1 MLMPTIP
8 GSFAELLGAFRACFT
23 APTFT
28 TFTAL
33 CAGLLAQPGPGTVCG
48 MLAAARLAGIWHHA
62 RAHRF
67 FTSARWRPDHLGL
80 LLADLIVDRL
90 VEADAPILLAVD
102 DTLFHRA
109 SRRLPLAAFHHDPTA
124 PAGRRIGWGHCRV
137 VVGILVKLPFIG
149 HRQVCLPLLAR
160 LWHPRDRDHTKL
172 VLAHQMIRLVAA
184 RHPNRQLHVVA
195 DAAYAGH
202 SLLGLPAGSP

>member
-8 GSFAELLGAFRACFT
+8 GSFIALLDGFRSCFT

-33 CAGLLAQPGPGTVCG
+33 CAGLLTQPGPGTVTG
-48 MLAAARLAGIWHHA
+48 MLAGARLAGIWHHT

-67 FTSARWRPDHLGL
+67 FTSARWWPDHLGL
-80 LLADLIVDRL
+80 LLADLIVGRL
-90 VEADAPILLAVD
+90 LQANQPILLAVD

-124 PAGRRIGWGHCRV
+124 PAGRRIGWGHCWV
-137 VVGILVKLPFIG
+137 VVAILVRLPFVP
-149 HRQVCLPLLAR
+149 HRHLALPVLAR
-160 LWHPRDRDHTKL
+160 LWHPAT
-172 VLAHQMIRLVAA
+172 
-184 RHPNRQLHVVA
+184 PP
-195 DAAYAGH
+195 
-202 SLLGLPAGSP
+202 PATPSWCWPTR